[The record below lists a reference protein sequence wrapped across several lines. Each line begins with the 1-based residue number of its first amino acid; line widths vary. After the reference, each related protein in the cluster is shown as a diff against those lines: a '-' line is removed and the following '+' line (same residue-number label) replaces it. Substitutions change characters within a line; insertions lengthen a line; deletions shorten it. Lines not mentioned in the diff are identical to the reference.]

1 MREEEVR
8 AEGDRE
14 SEGKLGNM
22 KVEEGRNLT
31 RQYLGCLWQ
40 MKKETVT
47 ELEALQLPKNSKPA
61 VCVGYDTGLPQH

>member
-1 MREEEVR
+1 
-8 AEGDRE
+8 
-14 SEGKLGNM
+14 M

-31 RQYLGCLWQ
+31 RQYLGRLWQ

-61 VCVGYDTGLPQH
+61 LCVGYDTGLPQH